1 MIRVVKLWDEQG
13 VPCGFCCNGHS
24 GYAESGSDIIC
35 SAVSALVIN
44 TMNSIEAF
52 TDDVCSCKQEQKS
65 GTIEFRI
72 VSKPCKESLLLL
84 DSLFLGLQGIED
96 EYGKRYLTIFKE
108 V

>member
-1 MIRVVKLWDEQG
+1 MIRVVKLRDEQG
-13 VPCGFCCNGHS
+13 NLRGFLCSGHS

-52 TDDVCSCKQEQKS
+52 TDDTCSCRQEQKS

-72 VSKPCKESLLLL
+72 VSNPCKESLLLL
-84 DSLFLGLQGIED
+84 DSLFLGLQGIEN
-96 EYGKRYLTIFKE
+96 EYGKKYLTISKE
-108 V
+108 G

>member
-1 MIRVVKLWDEQG
+1 MIRVVKLRDEQG
-13 VPCGFCCNGHS
+13 TLCGFCCSGHS

-52 TDDVCSCKQEQKS
+52 TDDACSCRQEPES

-72 VSKPCKESLLLL
+72 VSRPCRESLLLL
-84 DSLFLGLQGIED
+84 DSLFLGLQGIE
-96 EYGKRYLTIFKE
+96 EGYGKRYLTISKE